1 MRHCL
6 QRLRCPIAAAVVYPY
21 LFSRTTVNKRFL
33 WNLLASLCVLLF
45 PFALSAQQHDPAMY
59 QELHWRMIGPFRG
72 GRTVAIS
79 GVPGQ
84 PNVFYMAPNN
94 GGVWKTTDFGHTWNP
109 IFDGQSKDDQPNDDH
124 RSGSIGALAVAP
136 SNPNTIYVGSG
147 EGLRRPDLSVGDGI
161 YKSTD
166 AGRTWQHL
174 GLRDA
179 QQIGSILVDPKDANR
194 VFVAALGHPYGP
206 NAERGVYRSLDG
218 GQTWQKV
225 LYKDDNTGAIDL
237 VFDPRNSQVIFAGM
251 WASRRPPWT
260 TDDSYDGPGSGLYKS
275 IDGGNNWRQ
284 ITKGLPSEAGKLGRI
299 GLAVS
304 PSEPDRMY
312 ALVDARKN
320 GGVYR
325 SDDAGES
332 WQLVNTEDR
341 VWGRGDD
348 FACVRVDPR
357 NRDVIYVANTTTY
370 RSTDAGKTFTA
381 IKGAPGGDDYHTIW
395 INPENPDIIAL
406 GVDQGATISVN
417 GGQTWSSWYNQP
429 TAQFYHV
436 ITDNEFPY
444 WVYGGQQESGSIATA
459 SRSDFGE
466 ITFRDWTTVGAEEY
480 AYIAPDPL
488 HPNLIYGGK
497 VTVFDRNTGQTRDVS
512 PVVLRTGQYRFN
524 RTAPLI
530 FSAADP
536 HSLYLGSNVLFAT
549 RDGGNS
555 WQIVS
560 PDLTREDPGSPATLG
575 PFVEAD
581 PAKGKHRGVIYS
593 IAPSPKDA
601 NLIWAGTDDGLIH
614 VTRDG
619 GKNWQ
624 NVTPPELTPWSK
636 LAQMDASHS
645 DTATAY
651 AAVNRFR
658 LDDLH
663 PYIYRTHDGGKSWQK
678 IVSGLPDNEPVN
690 TVREDPERKGLLFA
704 GTERSVYVSWDDGDH
719 WQSLKMNLPPTS
731 IRDLVVHHDDVVVGT
746 HGRSFWILDNIT
758 PMRQFSPEV
767 ADAPAHLFAPQL
779 TYRVRR
785 NNNTDTP
792 LPPEEPAGQNPP
804 DGAMIDYWLQTK
816 TAAPGAVILEIVDG
830 SSGRVVRHFSSADKP
845 EPVDAN
851 AKELNVPTYWVRPV
865 QTLSAAPGMHRFIW
879 DLTYPAPDVLSHEYP
894 ISAIYHDTPR
904 YPLGATV
911 LPGQYKLVLTVGGK
925 SYTQPLD
932 VRMDPRVKTSPEDL
946 RRQFE
951 LDRKIADALHKDY
964 AALQQVR
971 SLRSQLKAL
980 ATKIFTA
987 GSPSTSLRAGSEGHR
1002 ESRGPDAIKKTA
1014 AALEAKAAPIEGEE
1028 GGYGTRYLSTPE
1040 GRSLARLNGGLNAL
1054 VSALDTA
1061 DAAPTTQQV
1070 TMFIELERA
1079 LEEQLSAWGQLKSKD
1094 IPELNEQLK
1103 KAGLPLIDLQKPVPG
1118 ATDAAR
1124 TTSQD
1129 RDKDVE

>member
-1 MRHCL
+1 
-6 QRLRCPIAAAVVYPY
+6 
-21 LFSRTTVNKRFL
+21 F
-33 WNLLASLCVLLF
+33 
-45 PFALSAQQHDPAMY
+45 
-59 QELHWRMIGPFRG
+59 
-72 GRTVAIS
+72 
-79 GVPGQ
+79 
-84 PNVFYMAPNN
+84 
-94 GGVWKTTDFGHTWNP
+94 
-109 IFDGQSKDDQPNDDH
+109 
-124 RSGSIGALAVAP
+124 
-136 SNPNTIYVGSG
+136 
-147 EGLRRPDLSVGDGI
+147 
-161 YKSTD
+161 
-166 AGRTWQHL
+166 
-174 GLRDA
+174 
-179 QQIGSILVDPKDANR
+179 
-194 VFVAALGHPYGP
+194 
-206 NAERGVYRSLDG
+206 
-218 GQTWQKV
+218 
-225 LYKDDNTGAIDL
+225 
-237 VFDPRNSQVIFAGM
+237 
-251 WASRRPPWT
+251 
-260 TDDSYDGPGSGLYKS
+260 
-275 IDGGNNWRQ
+275 
-284 ITKGLPSEAGKLGRI
+284 
-299 GLAVS
+299 AVS
-304 PSEPDRMY
+304 PSDPDRMY
-312 ALVDARKN
+312 ALVDAQKN
-320 GGVYR
+320 VGVYR

-332 WQLVNTEDR
+332 WQLVNTEER
-341 VWGRGDD
+341 VAGRGSD

-357 NRDVIYVANTTTY
+357 NKDVIYVANTTTY
-370 RSTDAGKTFTA
+370 RSDDAGKNFTA

-436 ITDNEFPY
+436 VTDNEFPY
-444 WVYGGQQESGSIATA
+444 WVYGGQQESGSIGTA

-466 ITFRDWTTVGAEEY
+466 ITFRDWTTVGVEEY
-480 AYIAPDPL
+480 GYVAPDPL

-536 HSLYLGSNVLFAT
+536 HVLYLGSNVLFAT
-549 RDGGNS
+549 HDGGNS
-555 WQIVS
+555 WQIIS

-593 IAPSPKDA
+593 IAPSPIDA
-601 NLIWAGTDDGLIH
+601 NLIWAGTDDGLIQ

-636 LAQMDASHS
+636 LAQMDASNF
-645 DTATAY
+645 DTSTAY

-678 IVSGLPDNEPVN
+678 IASGLPGDEPVN

-719 WQSLKMNLPPTS
+719 WQSLQMNLPPTS

-758 PMRQFSPEV
+758 PLRQFSPEV
-767 ADAPAHLFAPQL
+767 ANAAAYLFAPQL

-804 DGAMIDYWLQTK
+804 DGAMIDYWLK
-816 TAAPGAVILEIVDG
+816 NAPSGPVTLEITDT
-830 SSGRVVRHFSSADKP
+830 SSGQVVRRFSSGDKP
-845 EPVDAN
+845 EPVDAK
-851 AKELNVPTYWVRPV
+851 ALDVPTYWVRPAR
-865 QTLSAAPGMHRFIW
+865 TLSAAPGTHRFIW
-879 DLTYPAPDVLSHEYP
+879 DLTYPEPDVLEHFYP

-911 LPGQYKLVLTVGGK
+911 LPGQYKVVLTVAGK
-925 SYTQPLD
+925 SYAQPLEI
-932 VRMDPRVKTSPEDL
+932 RMDPRVKTSPDDL

-964 AALQQVR
+964 EALQQVR

-980 ATKIFTA
+980 KGNGT
-987 GSPSTSLRAGSEGHR
+987 
-1002 ESRGPDAIKKTA
+1002 DASQAAKNKKLAAIAAVIAKTA
-1014 AALEAKAAPIEGEE
+1014 DEIEEKAAPIEGEE
-1028 GGYGTRYLSTPE
+1028 GDYATRYLSTPE

-1054 VSALDTA
+1054 VSALDSA
-1061 DAAPTTQQV
+1061 DAAPTTQQTAV
-1070 TMFIELERA
+1070 FGELTKA
-1079 LEEQLSAWGQLKSKD
+1079 LEEQLSAWGELKSKD
-1094 IPELNEQLK
+1094 IPELNDKLK
-1103 KAGLPLIDLQKPVPG
+1103 KAGQPPIDLQKPVLG
-1118 ATDAAR
+1118 ATDAAQ
-1124 TTSQD
+1124 TTTQDKD
-1129 RDKDVE
+1129 RDVE

>member
-1 MRHCL
+1 
-6 QRLRCPIAAAVVYPY
+6 
-21 LFSRTTVNKRFL
+21 
-33 WNLLASLCVLLF
+33 
-45 PFALSAQQHDPAMY
+45 
-59 QELHWRMIGPFRG
+59 
-72 GRTVAIS
+72 
-79 GVPGQ
+79 
-84 PNVFYMAPNN
+84 
-94 GGVWKTTDFGHTWNP
+94 
-109 IFDGQSKDDQPNDDH
+109 
-124 RSGSIGALAVAP
+124 
-136 SNPNTIYVGSG
+136 
-147 EGLRRPDLSVGDGI
+147 
-161 YKSTD
+161 
-166 AGRTWQHL
+166 
-174 GLRDA
+174 
-179 QQIGSILVDPKDANR
+179 
-194 VFVAALGHPYGP
+194 
-206 NAERGVYRSLDG
+206 
-218 GQTWQKV
+218 
-225 LYKDDNTGAIDL
+225 
-237 VFDPRNSQVIFAGM
+237 
-251 WASRRPPWT
+251 
-260 TDDSYDGPGSGLYKS
+260 
-275 IDGGNNWRQ
+275 
-284 ITKGLPSEAGKLGRI
+284 
-299 GLAVS
+299 
-304 PSEPDRMY
+304 MY
-312 ALVDARKN
+312 ALVDAQKN
-320 GGVYR
+320 VGVYR

-332 WQLVNTEDR
+332 WQLVNTEER
-341 VWGRGDD
+341 VSGRGSD

-357 NRDVIYVANTTTY
+357 NKDVIYVANTTTY
-370 RSTDAGKTFTA
+370 RSDDAGKNFTA

-444 WVYGGQQESGSIATA
+444 WVYGGQQESGSIGTS

-466 ITFRDWTTVGAEEY
+466 ITFRDWTTVGVEEY
-480 AYIAPDPL
+480 GYVAPDPL

-536 HSLYLGSNVLFAT
+536 HVLYLGSNVLFAT
-549 RDGGNS
+549 RDGDNS
-555 WQIVS
+555 WQIIS

-593 IAPSPKDA
+593 IAPSPIDA

-636 LAQMDASHS
+636 LAQMDASHF

-678 IVSGLPDNEPVN
+678 IVGGLPDNEPVN
-690 TVREDPERKGLLFA
+690 TVREDQERKGLLFA

-719 WQSLKMNLPPTS
+719 WQSLQMNLPPTS

-758 PMRQFSPEV
+758 PLRQFSPEV
-767 ADAPAHLFAPQL
+767 ANAAAYLFAPQL
-779 TYRVRR
+779 TYRVRH

-804 DGAMIDYWLQTK
+804 DGAMIDYWLK
-816 TAAPGAVILEIVDG
+816 NAPSGPVTLEITDT
-830 SSGRVVRHFSSADKP
+830 SSGQVVRRFSSDDKP
-845 EPVDAN
+845 EPVN
-851 AKELNVPTYWVRPV
+851 AKELDVPTYWVRPAR
-865 QTLSAAPGMHRFIW
+865 TLSAAPGMHRFLW
-879 DLTYPAPDVLSHEYP
+879 DLAYPEPDVLEHFYP

-904 YPLGATV
+904 GPLGATV
-911 LPGQYKLVLTVGGK
+911 LPGKYAVLLEVVLPSGAIK
-925 SYTQPLD
+925 VAVSYVQPLEI
-932 VRMDPRVKTSPEDL
+932 RMDPRVKTSQEDL

-964 AALQQVR
+964 EALQQVR

-980 ATKIFTA
+980 EGNGTN
-987 GSPSTSLRAGSEGHR
+987 TSQAAKNAAKNKKLA
-1002 ESRGPDAIKKTA
+1002 AIAAVIAKTA
-1014 AALEAKAAPIEGEE
+1014 DELEEKAAPIEGEE
-1028 GGYGTRYLSTPE
+1028 GDYATRYLSTPE

-1054 VSALDTA
+1054 VSALDSA
-1061 DAAPTTQQV
+1061 DAAPTTQQIAV
-1070 TMFIELERA
+1070 FGELTKA
-1079 LEEQLSAWGQLKSKD
+1079 LEEQLSAWSQLKAKD
-1094 IPELNEQLK
+1094 IPELNDKLK
-1103 KAGLPLIDLQKPVPG
+1103 KAGLPPIDLQKPVLG
-1118 ATDAAR
+1118 ATDAAQ
-1124 TTSQD
+1124 TTTQDKD
-1129 RDKDVE
+1129 RDVE

>member
-1 MRHCL
+1 
-6 QRLRCPIAAAVVYPY
+6 
-21 LFSRTTVNKRFL
+21 VNKLLL
-33 WNLLASLCVLLF
+33 WILLTALCIWLF
-45 PFALSAQQHDPAMY
+45 PFALSAQPYDPAMY
-59 QELHWRMIGPFRG
+59 QDLRWRMIGPFRA

-94 GGVWKTTDFGHTWNP
+94 GGVWKTTDFGRTWNP
-109 IFDGQSKDDQPNDDH
+109 IFDGQP
-124 RSGSIGALAVAP
+124 SGSIGALAVAP
-136 SNPNTIYVGSG
+136 SSPNTIYVGSG

-174 GLRDA
+174 GLCDA
-179 QQIGSILVDPKDANR
+179 QQIGSILVDPKDASR
-194 VFVAALGHPYGP
+194 VFVAAVGHPYGP

-218 GQTWQKV
+218 GETWQKV
-225 LYKDDNTGAIDL
+225 LSKDENTGAIDL
-237 VFDPRNSQVIFAGM
+237 VFDPRNSQVIFADM

-260 TDDSYDGPGSGLYKS
+260 TGNSYDGPGSGLYKS
-275 IDGGNNWRQ
+275 TDGGNHWRQ
-284 ITKGLPSEAGKLGRI
+284 ITKGLPSEADKLGRI

-304 PSEPDRMY
+304 PSDPDRMY
-312 ALVDARKN
+312 AWVDARVDAQKP
-320 GGVYR
+320 GGIYR

-341 VWGRGDD
+341 VWGRGSD

-357 NRDVIYVANTTTY
+357 YKDVIYVANTSTY
-370 RSTDAGKTFTA
+370 RSTDAGKNFTA

-395 INPENPDIIAL
+395 INPENPDIIAMA
-406 GVDQGATISVN
+406 VDQGATITVN
-417 GGQTWSSWYNQP
+417 GGQSWSSWYNQP

-436 ITDNEFPY
+436 ITDNQFPY
-444 WVYGGQQESGSIATA
+444 WVYGGQQESGSVGTA

-466 ITFRDWTTVGAEEY
+466 ITFRDWTTVGTEEY
-480 AYIAPDPL
+480 GYVAPDPL

-530 FSAADP
+530 FSAVDP
-536 HSLYLGSNVLFAT
+536 HVLYLGSNVLFET

-560 PDLTREDPGSPATLG
+560 PDLTRETPAPPATLG

-581 PAKGKHRGVIYS
+581 PAKGRHRGVIYS

-601 NLIWAGTDDGLIH
+601 NLIWAGTDDGLIQ

-636 LAQMDASHS
+636 LAQLDASHF
-645 DTATAY
+645 DIPTAY

-663 PYIYRTHDGGKSWQK
+663 PYIYRTHDGGKNWQK
-678 IVSGLPDNEPVN
+678 IVTGLPENEPVN

-719 WQSLKMNLPPTS
+719 WQALKMNLPPTS

-758 PMRQFSPEV
+758 PLRQFSPEV
-767 ADAPAHLFAPQL
+767 AAAPAHLFVPQL

-804 DGAMIDYWLQTK
+804 DGAMIDYWLN
-816 TAAPGAVILEIVDG
+816 APATGAVTLEIVEA
-830 SSGRVVRHFSSADKP
+830 SSGRVVRHFSSVDKP
-845 EPVDAN
+845 TPPN
-851 AKELNVPTYWVRPV
+851 AKEFNVPMYWVRPAR
-865 QTLSAAPGMHRFIW
+865 TLSAAAGMHRFIW
-879 DLTYPAPDVLSHEYP
+879 DLTCPAPEVLTRDYP
-894 ISAIYHDTPR
+894 ISAIYHDTPL

-911 LPGQYKLVLTVGGK
+911 LPGAYKLVLTVAGK
-925 SYTQPLD
+925 SYTQPLNI
-932 VRMDPRVKTSPEDL
+932 RMDPRVKTPPEDL
-946 RRQFE
+946 AQQFE
-951 LDRKIADALHKDY
+951 LDRKIAVALHQDY
-964 AALQQVR
+964 EALQHVR
-971 SLRSQLKAL
+971 SLRSQLK
-980 ATKIFTA
+980 
-987 GSPSTSLRAGSEGHR
+987 SLT
-1002 ESRGPDAIKKTA
+1002 GPEANKAKASAIAKTA
-1014 AALEAKAAPIEGEE
+1014 ADLEAKAGAIEGEE

-1040 GRSLARLNGGLNAL
+1040 GRSLARLNSGFNSL

-1061 DAAPTTQQV
+1061 DAAPTTQQTATFV
-1070 TMFIELERA
+1070 ELEKA
-1079 LEEQLSAWGQLKSKD
+1079 LEEQLSAWGQLKSKN

-1118 ATDAAR
+1118 AADAAQ

-1129 RDKDVE
+1129 RDKNED

>member
-1 MRHCL
+1 
-6 QRLRCPIAAAVVYPY
+6 
-21 LFSRTTVNKRFL
+21 VNKRFP
-33 WNLLASLCVLLF
+33 WAPLASLCVLLF
-45 PFALSAQQHDPAMY
+45 SLALSAQQYDPTMY

-79 GVPGQ
+79 GVPGH
-84 PNVFYMAPNN
+84 PNIFYMAPNN
-94 GGVWKTTDFGHTWNP
+94 GGVWKTSDFGRTWNP
-109 IFDGQSKDDQPNDDH
+109 IFDDQPT
-124 RSGSIGALAVAP
+124 GSIGALAVAP

-174 GLRDA
+174 GQRDGALRDA
-179 QQIGSILVDPKDANR
+179 QQIASIIVDPKDPNR
-194 VFVAALGHPYGP
+194 LFVAAQGHPYGP
-206 NAERGVYRSLDG
+206 NPERGIFRSLDG
-218 GQTWQKV
+218 GQTFQKV
-225 LYKDDNTGAIDL
+225 LYKDENVGGMDL
-237 VFDPRNSQVIFAGM
+237 VFDPRNSQIIFASM
-251 WASRRPPWT
+251 YASRRPPWT
-260 TDDSYDGPGSGLYKS
+260 TGLGLSGLGSGLYKS
-275 IDGGNNWRQ
+275 TDGGNNWRQ
-284 ITKGLPSEAGKLGRI
+284 LTKGLPGEAEGISRI
-299 GLAVS
+299 GPAVS
-304 PSEPDRMY
+304 PIDPDRMY
-312 ALVDARKN
+312 AWVNVTKINAKK
-320 GGVYR
+320 GSGIYR

-332 WQLVNTEDR
+332 WQQVNNEER

-348 FACVRVDPR
+348 FGCVRVDPR
-357 NRDVIYVANTTTY
+357 NKDEIYVANTSTY
-370 RSTDAGKTFTA
+370 RSTDAGKNFTA
-381 IKGAPGGDDYHTIW
+381 LKGAPGGDDYHTIW
-395 INPENPDIIAL
+395 INPEIPDIIAL

-417 GGQTWSSWYNQP
+417 GGETWSSWYNQP
-429 TAQFYHV
+429 TAQLYHV

-444 WVYGGQQESGSIATA
+444 WVYGGQQESGSVGTA

-466 ITFRDWTTVGAEEY
+466 ITFRDWTTLGVEEY
-480 AYIAPDPL
+480 GYVAPDPL

-536 HSLYLGSNVLFAT
+536 HVLYLGSNVLFAT

-555 WQIVS
+555 WQVIS
-560 PDLTREDPGSPATLG
+560 PDLTREDPGVPATLG
-575 PFVEAD
+575 PFVADD

-601 NLIWAGTDDGLIH
+601 NLIWAGTDDGLIQ

-624 NVTPPELTPWSK
+624 NVTPKELTPWSK
-636 LAQMDASHS
+636 LAQMDASHF
-645 DTATAY
+645 DTPTAY

-663 PYIYRTHDGGKSWQK
+663 PYIYRTHDGGQTWQK

-704 GTERSVYVSWDDGDH
+704 GTERSVYLSWDDGDH

-731 IRDLVVHHDDVVVGT
+731 IRDLVIHHDDVVVGT

-758 PMRQFSPEV
+758 PLRQFTPDV
-767 ADAPAHLFAPQL
+767 TNAAAHLFAPQF

-785 NNNTDTP
+785 DNNPDTP

-804 DGAMIDYWLQTK
+804 DGAMIDYWLSPKPANSPMADVVT
-816 TAAPGAVILEIVDG
+816 LEIVDG
-830 SSGRVVRHFSSADKP
+830 TEKVVRRFSSADKP
-845 EPVDAN
+845 EQVNPKDF
-851 AKELNVPTYWVRPV
+851 NVPMYWVRPSRI
-865 QTLSAAPGMHRFIW
+865 LSAAPGMHRFLW
-879 DLTYPAPDVLSHEYP
+879 DLTYPAPDVLSRDYP
-894 ISAIYHDTPR
+894 ISAIYHDTPL
-904 YPLGATV
+904 YPQGATV
-911 LPGQYKLVLTVGGK
+911 LPGKYTVRLTVQSSPGGGDEGAVVIW
-925 SYTQPLD
+925 SNTQSLE
-932 VRMDPRVKTSPEDL
+932 VRMDPRVKIAPEDL
-946 RRQFE
+946 RRHFE
-951 LDRKIADALHKDY
+951 LDQKIADALQKDY
-964 AALQQVR
+964 EALQQVR
-971 SLRSQLKAL
+971 SLRAQLKAL
-980 ATKIFTA
+980 TGNATIAK
-987 GSPSTSLRAGSEGHR
+987 P
-1002 ESRGPDAIKKTA
+1002 A
-1014 AALEAKAAPIEGEE
+1014 AELDAKAATIEGEE
-1028 GGYGTRYLSTPE
+1028 GGFGARFLSTPE
-1040 GRSLARLNGGLNAL
+1040 GRSLTRLNAGFNAL

-1070 TMFIELERA
+1070 AIFGELDKA

-1094 IPELNEQLK
+1094 IPALNEELK
-1103 KAGLPLIDLQKPVPG
+1103 KAGLPQIDLQKPVPAAG
-1118 ATDAAR
+1118 DAAE

-1129 RDKDVE
+1129 RDRNEE

>member
-1 MRHCL
+1 
-6 QRLRCPIAAAVVYPY
+6 
-21 LFSRTTVNKRFL
+21 VNKQFFCL
-33 WNLLASLCVLLF
+33 PLAALCMLLF
-45 PFALSAQQHDPAMY
+45 PFALSAQQYDPAMY

-109 IFDGQSKDDQPNDDH
+109 IFDGQPT
-124 RSGSIGALAVAP
+124 GSIGALAVAP

-147 EGLRRPDLSVGDGI
+147 EGLRRPDLSVGNGI

-174 GLRDA
+174 GQRDGALRDA

-206 NAERGVYRSLDG
+206 NAERGVFRSLDG
-218 GQTWQKV
+218 GETWQKI
-225 LYKDDNTGAIDL
+225 LYKDENTGAIGL
-237 VFDPRNSQVIFAGM
+237 AFDPRNSLVIFADM

-260 TDDSYDGPGSGLYKS
+260 NLDEYNGPGSGLYKS
-275 IDGGNNWRQ
+275 TDGGDHWRQ
-284 ITKGLPSEAGKLGRI
+284 ITKGLPTEADKLGRI
-299 GLAVS
+299 GFAVS
-304 PSEPDRMY
+304 PSDPDRMY
-312 ALVDARKN
+312 ALVDAQKN
-320 GGVYR
+320 VGVYR

-332 WQLVNTEDR
+332 WQLVNTEER
-341 VWGRGDD
+341 ISGRGSD

-357 NRDVIYVANTTTY
+357 NKDVIYVANTTTY
-370 RSTDAGKTFTA
+370 RSDDAGKNFTA

-406 GVDQGATISVN
+406 GVDQGTTISVN

-436 ITDNEFPY
+436 ITDNQFPY
-444 WVYGGQQESGSIATA
+444 WVYGGQQESGSIGTA

-466 ITFRDWTTVGAEEY
+466 ITFRDWTTVGVEEY
-480 AYIAPDPL
+480 GYVAPDPL

-497 VTVFDRNTGQTRDVS
+497 ATVFDRNTGQTRDVS

-536 HSLYLGSNVLFAT
+536 HVLYLGSNVLFAT

-555 WQIVS
+555 WQIIS

-575 PFVEAD
+575 PFIDSD
-581 PAKGKHRGVIYS
+581 PLKGKHRGVIYS
-593 IAPSPKDA
+593 IAPSPIDA
-601 NLIWAGTDDGLIH
+601 NLIWAGTDDGLIQ

-619 GKNWQ
+619 GRNWQ

-636 LAQMDASHS
+636 LAQMDASHF
-645 DTATAY
+645 DTSTAY
-651 AAVNRFR
+651 AAVSRFR

-663 PYIYRTHDGGKSWQK
+663 PYIYRTHDGGKSWRK
-678 IVSGLPDNEPVN
+678 IVSGLPDEPVN

-719 WQSLKMNLPPTS
+719 WQSLQMNLPPTS

-758 PMRQFSPEV
+758 PLRQFSPEV
-767 ADAPAHLFAPQL
+767 ASAPAHLFAPQV

-792 LPPEEPAGQNPP
+792 LPPEEPAGENPP
-804 DGAMIDYWLQTK
+804 DGAMIDYWLGS
-816 TAAPGAVILEIVDG
+816 APSGAITLQIVDAP
-830 SSGRVVRHFSSADKP
+830 SGQVVHHFSSDDKP
-845 EPVDAN
+845 EPVN
-851 AKELNVPTYWVRPV
+851 AKELNVPMYWVRPAR
-865 QTLSAAPGMHRFIW
+865 TLSASPGMHRFIW
-879 DLTYPAPDVLSHEYP
+879 DLAYPEPDVLEHEYP

-911 LPGQYKLVLTVGGK
+911 LPGQYKVTLTVGGK
-925 SYTQPLD
+925 SYTQPLEI
-932 VRMDPRVKTSPEDL
+932 RMDPRVKPSPEDL

-951 LDRKIADALHKDY
+951 LDRKIADALHRDY
-964 AALQQVR
+964 EAVQQVR
-971 SLRSQLKAL
+971 SLRAQLKAL
-980 ATKIFTA
+980 IGNGAAKNAKLAVIA
-987 GSPSTSLRAGSEGHR
+987 
-1002 ESRGPDAIKKTA
+1002 KTA
-1014 AALEAKAAPIEGEE
+1014 AELEERAARIEGEAGE
-1028 GGYGTRYLSTPE
+1028 YGTHYLSTPG
-1040 GRSLARLNGGLNAL
+1040 GRSLARLNGGFGVL
-1054 VSALDTA
+1054 VSALDGA
-1061 DAAPTTQQV
+1061 DAAPTTQQSA
-1070 TMFIELERA
+1070 MFGELTKA
-1079 LEEQLSAWGQLKSKD
+1079 LEEQLSAWAQLKSKD
-1094 IPELNEQLK
+1094 IKELDEELK

-1118 ATDAAR
+1118 VKGGMQ
-1124 TTSQD
+1124 TTTQ
-1129 RDKDVE
+1129 DKDRNEE

>member
-1 MRHCL
+1 M
-6 QRLRCPIAAAVVYPY
+6 
-21 LFSRTTVNKRFL
+21 NKLFL
-33 WNLLASLCVLLF
+33 WTLLAALFVFLL
-45 PFALSAQQHDPAMY
+45 PFALLAQQYDPAMY

-94 GGVWKTTDFGHTWNP
+94 GGVWKTTDFGRTWNP
-109 IFDGQSKDDQPNDDH
+109 IFDDQPT
-124 RSGSIGALAVAP
+124 GSIGALAVAP
-136 SNPNTIYVGSG
+136 SDPNTIYVGSG

-174 GLRDA
+174 GQRDGALRDA
-179 QQIGSILVDPKDANR
+179 QQISSIIVDPKDPNR
-194 VFVAALGHPYGP
+194 LFVVAQGHPYGP
-206 NAERGVYRSLDG
+206 NTERGVFRSLDG
-218 GQTWQKV
+218 GQTFQKV
-225 LYKDDNTGAIDL
+225 LYKDENVGGMDL
-237 VFDPRNSQVIFAGM
+237 VFDPRKSQVIFASM

-260 TDDSYDGPGSGLYKS
+260 TGLGLTGSGSGLYKS
-275 IDGGNNWRQ
+275 TDGGDHWRQ
-284 ITKGLPSEAGKLGRI
+284 LAKGLPSEAEGISRI
-299 GLAVS
+299 GPAVS
-304 PSEPDRMY
+304 PSDPDRMY
-312 ALVDARKN
+312 AWVNAKK
-320 GGVYR
+320 GSGIYR

-332 WQLVNTEDR
+332 WQQVNDEDR
-341 VWGRGDD
+341 VYGRGDD
-348 FACVRVDPR
+348 FGCVRVDPR
-357 NRDVIYVANTTTY
+357 NKDVIYVANTSTY
-370 RSTDAGKTFTA
+370 RSIDAGKNFTA

-406 GVDQGATISVN
+406 ALDQGATISVN

-444 WVYGGQQESGSIATA
+444 WVYGGQQESGSVGTA

-466 ITFRDWTTVGAEEY
+466 ITFRDWTTVGVEEY
-480 AYIAPDPL
+480 GYVAPDPL

-536 HSLYLGSNVLFAT
+536 HVLYLGSNVLFAT

-575 PFVEAD
+575 PFIADD

-601 NLIWAGTDDGLIH
+601 NLIWAGTDDGLIQ

-636 LAQMDASHS
+636 LAQMDASHF
-645 DTATAY
+645 DTPTAY
-651 AAVNRFR
+651 AAVNRLR

-758 PMRQFSPEV
+758 PLRQFSAEI
-767 ADAPAHLFAPQL
+767 ANAPAHLFAPQL
-779 TYRVRR
+779 THRVRR

-804 DGAMIDYWLQTK
+804 DGAMIDYWLK
-816 TAAPGAVILEIVDG
+816 DASSAPVVVEITDENG
-830 SSGRVVRHFSSADKP
+830 NLVRRFSSADKP
-845 EPVDAN
+845 EPVN
-851 AKELNVPTYWVRPV
+851 AKDFNVPMYWVRPPR
-865 QTLSAAPGMHRFIW
+865 TLSAAAGMHRFVW
-879 DLTYPAPDVLSHEYP
+879 DLTYPAPDVLTREYP
-894 ISAIYHDTPR
+894 ISAIYHDTPL

-911 LPGQYKLVLTVGGK
+911 LPGKYVVSFSNGGGK
-925 SYTQPLD
+925 IVAKAPIEI
-932 VRMDPRVKTSPEDL
+932 RMDPRVKTSPEDL
-946 RRQFE
+946 RLHFE
-951 LDRKIADALHKDY
+951 LDRKIADSLHRDY
-964 AALQQVR
+964 EAVQQLR
-971 SLRSQLKAL
+971 SLRAQLKTL
-980 ATKIFTA
+980 ATKVLTT
-987 GSPSTSLRAGSEGHR
+987 GGTEGRR
-1002 ESRGPDAIKKTA
+1002 ENPGPDAIRKIA
-1014 AALEAKAAPIEGEE
+1014 AGLEAKAASIEGEE
-1028 GGYGTRYLSTPE
+1028 GGYGARYLSTPE
-1040 GRSLARLNGGLNAL
+1040 GRSLSRLNSGFSAVL
-1054 VSALDTA
+1054 SALDTA

-1070 TMFIELERA
+1070 AMVGELDTA
-1079 LEEQLSAWGQLKSKD
+1079 LEEQLSAWAQLKAKD
-1094 IPELNEQLK
+1094 IPALNEQLK
-1103 KAGLPLIDLQKPVPG
+1103 KAGLPVIDLRKAVAG
-1118 ATDAAR
+1118 AADAAQ

-1129 RDKDVE
+1129 RDQNEE

>member
-1 MRHCL
+1 
-6 QRLRCPIAAAVVYPY
+6 
-21 LFSRTTVNKRFL
+21 L
-33 WNLLASLCVLLF
+33 WIPLASLCILLF
-45 PFALSAQQHDPAMY
+45 PCALFAQPYDPAMY
-59 QELHWRMIGPFRG
+59 QELRWRLIGPFRG

-94 GGVWKTTDFGHTWNP
+94 GGVWKTTDFGRTWNP
-109 IFDGQSKDDQPNDDH
+109 IFDGQPKDDQPNDAQS
-124 RSGSIGALAVAP
+124 SGSIGALAVAP

-166 AGRTWQHL
+166 AGRTWQHQ

-194 VFVAALGHPYGP
+194 VFVGALGHPYGP

-218 GQTWQKV
+218 GETWQKV
-225 LYKDDNTGAIDL
+225 LYKDENTGAIDL
-237 VFDPRNSQVIFAGM
+237 VFDPRNSQVVFADM

-260 TDDSYDGPGSGLYKS
+260 ADNSYNGPGSGLYKS
-275 IDGGNNWRQ
+275 TDGGNNWRQ
-284 ITKGLPSEAGKLGRI
+284 ITKGLPSEADKLGRI

-304 PSEPDRMY
+304 PSDPDRMY
-312 ALVDARKN
+312 AMVDARKN

-332 WQLVNTEDR
+332 WQLVNTEER

-357 NRDVIYVANTTTY
+357 NKDVIYVANTTTY
-370 RSTDAGKTFTA
+370 RSDDAGKNFTA

-395 INPENPDIIAL
+395 IDPENPDIIAL
-406 GVDQGATISVN
+406 GVDQGTTISVN

-444 WVYGGQQESGSIATA
+444 WVYGGQQESGSVGIT

-466 ITFRDWTTVGAEEY
+466 ITFRDWTTVGVEEY
-480 AYIAPDPL
+480 GYVAPDPL

-497 VTVFDRNTGQTRDVS
+497 VTVFDRNTSQTRDVS
-512 PVVLRTGQYRFN
+512 PVVLRAGQYRFN
-524 RTAPLI
+524 RTAPLL

-536 HSLYLGSNVLFAT
+536 HVLYLGSNVLFAT

-555 WQIVS
+555 WQIIS

-575 PFVEAD
+575 RFIEAD
-581 PAKGKHRGVIYS
+581 PEKGKHRGVLYS

-619 GKNWQ
+619 GRNWQ
-624 NVTPPELTPWSK
+624 NVTPSELMPWSK
-636 LAQMDASHS
+636 VAQMDASHF
-645 DTATAY
+645 DTPTAY

-678 IVSGLPDNEPVN
+678 IVNGLPENEPVN

-758 PMRQFSPEV
+758 PLRQFSPEV
-767 ADAPAHLFAPQL
+767 VGSIAHLFAPQV

-804 DGAMIDYWLQTK
+804 DGAMIDYWLKSGEFVVT
-816 TAAPGAVILEIVDG
+816 LEIVDA
-830 SSGRVVRHFSSADKP
+830 SSRKLVRRFSSADKP
-845 EPVDAN
+845 EPVN
-851 AKELNVPTYWVRPV
+851 SKEFNVPMYWVRPARS
-865 QTLSAAPGMHRFIW
+865 LSSAPGMHRFVW
-879 DLTYPAPDVLSHEYP
+879 DLTYPAPDVLTRDYP
-894 ISAIYHDTPR
+894 ISAIYHDTPL

-911 LPGQYKLVLTVGGK
+911 LPGKYLIALEISGQSYQR
-925 SYTQPLD
+925 YTQTFD
-932 VRMDPRVKTSPEDL
+932 VKMDPRVKTSPEDL

-951 LDRKIADALHKDY
+951 LDQKIAGALHNDY
-964 AALQQVR
+964 EALQQVR
-971 SLRSQLKAL
+971 SMRAQLKAL
-980 ATKIFTA
+980 
-987 GSPSTSLRAGSEGHR
+987 SGHA
-1002 ESRGPDAIKKTA
+1002 AIAKA
-1014 AALEAKAAPIEGEE
+1014 AAELEAKAAAIEGDE
-1028 GGYGTRYLSTPE
+1028 GGYGTLYLSTPE
-1040 GRSLARLNGGLNAL
+1040 GRSLARLNSGLSAL

-1070 TMFIELERA
+1070 AMFGELDKA
-1079 LEEQLSAWGQLKSKD
+1079 LEEQLSAWGQLRSKD
-1094 IPELNEQLK
+1094 IPALNEQLK
-1103 KAGLPLIDLQKPVPG
+1103 KAGLPLIDLRRVPSPVS
-1118 ATDAAR
+1118 ANI
-1124 TTSQD
+1124 
-1129 RDKDVE
+1129 